1 MSRKTEDYLMVII
14 SIIMV
19 LVLIIGSSCEQRRVE
34 NTKQYELNKD
44 KVRLIKLEYYD
55 NKIEI
60 CEYDNVWT
68 QGDGESARL
77 HIDFENRDTYIML
90 RDIKRYEKYIGYES
104 EVTR

>member
-34 NTKQYELNKD
+34 NGRLYELNKD
-44 KVRLIKLEYYD
+44 KVKLV
-55 NKIEI
+55 KIEFNDEHI
-60 CEYDNVWT
+60 EIYKFDNVWT
-68 QGDGESARL
+68 IGDGETERL
-77 HIDFENRDTYIML
+77 NIESGNRDIYIKL
-90 RDIKRYEKYIGYES
+90 SEIKRYEKYVGYES